1 MFILQQILLAKFYLR
16 TSLPTVVIFFIFYH
30 SEGEMTKEEKKVD
43 DENKRIKGKEELH
56 KLMIM
61 ALAMNRKD
69 FVKLFLDYG
78 ISLRE
83 VLTKEVN
90 IGCGYPEGPSLRLIC
105 YPKGPLKYIVF
116 KADVIGVSITYRNV
130 VFMIFGLLQRSK

>member
-1 MFILQQILLAKFYLR
+1 
-16 TSLPTVVIFFIFYH
+16 
-30 SEGEMTKEEKKVD
+30 MTKEEKKVD

-83 VLTKEVN
+83 VLTKEVL
-90 IGCGYPEGPSLRLIC
+90 IKEGY
-105 YPKGPLKYIVF
+105 K
-116 KADVIGVSITYRNV
+116 
-130 VFMIFGLLQRSK
+130 